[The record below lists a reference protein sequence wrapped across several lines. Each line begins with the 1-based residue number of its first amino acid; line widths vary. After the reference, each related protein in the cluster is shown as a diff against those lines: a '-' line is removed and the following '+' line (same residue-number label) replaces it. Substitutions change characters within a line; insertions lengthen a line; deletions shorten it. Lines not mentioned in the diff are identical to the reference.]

1 MATRNP
7 FDLLDDDDNGDP
19 SALLDT
25 LAAAKDKPTAVA
37 AKKQQPAV
45 SASAK
50 LPSKP
55 LPPAQAV
62 RESRVSPNEGGRGRG
77 GGRGGRGFGNRE
89 SQEFGRGRG
98 GGYNVERNFNRENN
112 AYPGSRGGFNDN
124 NSDLIP
130 SRHEDGDGAT
140 NDRGRGGGGG
150 RAGGR
155 GGRGG
160 RGFYGGRGGFS
171 DEAAGD
177 DGRRRVY
184 ERRSGSGRG
193 FEVKREGFGRG
204 NWGNP
209 VDQGAF
215 QETEE
220 GIAAEEEKT
229 TAEEKPNTEN
239 NQETPGAIVEEKKE
253 EEEDKEMTL
262 DEYEKV
268 LEEKRKALLA
278 LKKVEERKVDVKEF
292 ESMQVLSS
300 KKKDE
305 DALFIKLGQEKEK
318 PKKIDAGENEKIKK
332 AVSINEFLKPA
343 EGEKYYTGGRG
354 RGRGRGGE
362 RGGFRGGYS
371 GAYASYAEAPS
382 IEDPRQFPTLGGK

>member
-19 SALLDT
+19 SSLLDT
-25 LAAAKDKPTAVA
+25 LAAAKDKPAAVA

-45 SASAK
+45 SASGK

-62 RESRVSPNEGGRGRG
+62 KESRVSPNEGGRGRG

-112 AYPGSRGGFNDN
+112 AYSGSRVGFYDN

-130 SRHEDGDGAT
+130 SRNEDGDGAS

-160 RGFYGGRGGFS
+160 RGPYGGRGGFG
-171 DEAAGD
+171 DEAGGD
-177 DGRRRVY
+177 DGRRRAY

-193 FEVKREGFGRG
+193 FEMKREGSGRG
-204 NWGNP
+204 NWGSP

-215 QETEE
+215 QETEV
-220 GIAAEEEKT
+220 GFAAEEEKT

-239 NQETPGAIVEEKKE
+239 NQETPAVIEEKKE

-292 ESMQVLSS
+292 ESMQVLSN

-305 DALFIKLGQEKEK
+305 DALFIKLGPEKEK
-318 PKKIDAGENEKIKK
+318 SKNAGENERVKK
-332 AVSINEFLKPA
+332 SLSINEFLKPA
-343 EGEKYYTGGRG
+343 EGERYYSGGRG
-354 RGRGRGGE
+354 RGRGRGERGE

-371 GAYASYAEAPS
+371 GAYATYSEAPS

>member
-19 SALLDT
+19 SALLAT
-25 LAAAKDKPTAVA
+25 LAASKDKPAAAVP
-37 AKKQQPAV
+37 AKKQQPAM
-45 SASAK
+45 ATSAK

-62 RESRVSPNEGGRGRG
+62 RESRAPSNEGGRGRG

-89 SQEFGRGRG
+89 QQEFGRGRG
-98 GGYNVERNFNRENN
+98 GGGYNGDRNFNRENN
-112 AYPGSRGGFNDN
+112 AYQGGRGGFYEN

-130 SRHEDGDGAT
+130 SRHEDGEGELS
-140 NDRGRGGGGG
+140 DRGRGGGGG

-160 RGFYGGRGGFS
+160 RGAYGGRGGF
-171 DEAAGD
+171 GD
-177 DGRRRVY
+177 DAGGDDSRRRAY

-193 FEVKREGFGRG
+193 SELKREGSGRG
-204 NWGNP
+204 NWGTP

-220 GIAAEEEKT
+220 GISAEEEKT
-229 TAEEKPNTEN
+229 TVVEKSDNEN
-239 NQETPGAIVEEKKE
+239 NQETPAVNEEKTE

-292 ESMQVLSS
+292 ESMQVLSN
-300 KKKDE
+300 KKKEE
-305 DALFIKLGQEKEK
+305 DAIFIKVKSEKEK
-318 PKKIDAGENEKIKK
+318 GKKIDTGESERVRK

-343 EGEKYYTGGRG
+343 EGEKYYSGGRG
-354 RGRGRGGE
+354 RGRGRGE
-362 RGGFRGGYS
+362 RGGFRGSYS
-371 GAYASYAEAPS
+371 GGYANYPEAPS
-382 IEDPRQFPTLGGK
+382 IEDPRHFPTLGGK

>member
-7 FDLLDDDDNGDP
+7 FDLLDADDIGDP
-19 SALLDT
+19 SALLDS
-25 LAAAKDKPTAVA
+25 LAAPKDKPAAAA

-45 SASAK
+45 AASAK

-62 RESRVSPNEGGRGRG
+62 RESRPPPNDGGRGRG
-77 GGRGGRGFGNRE
+77 GARGGRGFGNRE

-98 GGYNVERNFNRENN
+98 GSYNGERNVNRENN
-112 AYPGSRGGFNDN
+112 AYSGPRGGFYEN

-130 SRHEDGDGAT
+130 SRHEDGEGAS

-150 RAGGR
+150 RLGGR
-155 GGRGG
+155 GGRSN
-160 RGFYGGRGGFS
+160 RGAYGGRGGFG
-171 DEAAGD
+171 DEAGGD
-177 DGRRRVY
+177 DSRRRAY

-193 FEVKREGFGRG
+193 PEMKREGSGRG
-204 NWGNP
+204 NWGTP

-220 GIAAEEEKT
+220 VIAAEEEKT
-229 TAEEKPNTEN
+229 TVEEKPDTEN
-239 NQETPGAIVEEKKE
+239 NQETPAVNEEKKE

-262 DEYEKV
+262 DEYEIV
-268 LEEKRKALLA
+268 REEKRKALLA

-292 ESMQVLSS
+292 ESMQVLSN

-305 DALFIKLGQEKEK
+305 DAMFIKLGPEKEK
-318 PKKIDAGENEKIKK
+318 IKKIDAAENERVRK

-343 EGEKYYTGGRG
+343 EGERYYSGGRVRG
-354 RGRGRGGE
+354 RGRGE

-371 GAYASYAEAPS
+371 GAYSNYPEAPS